1 MDKHT
6 RISTRSK
13 NVVVMTCCKLIHT
26 ETLSKGTFYVKLLLF
41 NLDFNR
47 LDSISTISG
56 PPLAQNKGDN
66 SHNHR

>member
-26 ETLSKGTFYVKLLLF
+26 ETLPKGAFYVKMLF
-41 NLDFNR
+41 FDLNFNR
-47 LDSISTISG
+47 FNRTYS
-56 PPLAQNKGDN
+56 PLFTHHKGD
-66 SHNHR
+66 SSQYDS

>member
-26 ETLSKGTFYVKLLLF
+26 ETLSKAAFYVKLLFF
-41 NLDFNR
+41 NLNFDCLNR
-47 LDSISTISG
+47 ISG
-56 PPLAQNKGDN
+56 SSLAQDKSDD
-66 SHNHR
+66 SHHHR